1 MNFRDEQ
8 DDTLLV
14 YCKVSGDREES
25 WLNGSSASNFNPSE
39 LLDGDKFFILVAI
52 NLNNQNQKTRHRQA
66 IKKKITLSQPVT
78 ETLVGEV
85 LPTEELI
92 SNENREIYPRDHI
105 MRTKFF

>member
-14 YCKVSGDREES
+14 YCKVSSSSYETLANES
-25 WLNGSSASNFNPSE
+25 SHLQFNPSE
-39 LLDGDKFFILVAI
+39 LSNKEKFFILVAI
-52 NLNNQNQKTRHRQA
+52 NLNNQNQKTRHKQA
-66 IKKKITLSQPVT
+66 IKKKISFTQPVT
-78 ETLVGEV
+78 ESIVGEV

-92 SNENREIYPRDHI
+92 RSENRETYPRDHI